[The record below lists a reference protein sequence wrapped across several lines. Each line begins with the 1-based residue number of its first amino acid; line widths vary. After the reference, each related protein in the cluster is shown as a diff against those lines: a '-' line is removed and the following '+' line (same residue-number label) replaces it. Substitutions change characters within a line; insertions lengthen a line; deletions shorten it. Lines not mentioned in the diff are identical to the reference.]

1 MEFKQ
6 FNANPKQWKREGDC
20 VVRALCVA
28 LDQTWEETYKEL
40 FELGLKKCTMPNS
53 KSTYE
58 AYLKQKGWVKH
69 KMPVWYDAFGRRQ
82 RYTIRALAKEYPDM
96 KAVISVANHLTY
108 VEEGTLIDTWDC
120 SIKSVGN
127 YWTKGV

>member
-58 AYLKQKGWVKH
+58 AYLKQKGWIKN
-69 KMPVWYDAFGRRQ
+69 KMPRHDDGS
-82 RYTIRALAKEYPDM
+82 RYTIRQLAKEYPTM
-96 KAVISVANHLTY
+96 KAVVSVANHLTY
-108 VEEGTLIDTWDC
+108 LEYGTLIDTWDC
-120 SIKSVGN
+120 SMKSVGN
-127 YWTKGV
+127 YWTKGGEV